1 MTNPTH
7 TNNQT
12 MSSFRSTTF
21 KTTDGTELG
30 GRVYPAVGLGTDGP
44 AVVLCPGFN
53 CLLTML
59 NFPAAAA
66 ALQAKGIT
74 VLLYDPRGTGSS
86 GGLPRGDID
95 PPLSVSDLS
104 DALTHLISLPS
115 VDSSRVGVLGM
126 SFGGSVG
133 LTAAAVDPR
142 IKFVVAVAPLT
153 DLDFTSPA
161 QRMRVLRKCAQ
172 DRTSQVLGNPGL
184 TVAVINEKGE
194 NPVGFGHG
202 VDKEKYGAL
211 VREGRELAPGHVNR
225 VTLQTYYRLAMWTPW
240 PLWKVLGEKGDGKG
254 GVGGVM
260 FVIPLRDEMSYP
272 ELQMKYYDEIATGAE
287 DEAFV
292 KRKLEIEEAGH
303 EDILGDEYLESIVD
317 NIKEFVDECGFD
329 YL

>member
-1 MTNPTH
+1 
-7 TNNQT
+7 
-12 MSSFRSTTF
+12 MSSFYPTTF

-30 GRVYPAVGLGTDGP
+30 GRVYPAAGGLGSEVPG
-44 AVVLCPGFN
+44 VVLCPGFN
-53 CLLTML
+53 CLSTML

-95 PPLSVSDLS
+95 PTLSVSDLS

-115 VDSSRVGVLGM
+115 VDPSTVGVLGM
-126 SFGGSVG
+126 SFGGAVG

-142 IKFVVAVAPLT
+142 IKFVVAAAPLT
-153 DLDFTSPA
+153 DMEFSSPA

-172 DRTSQVLGNPGL
+172 DRASQVLGNAGV
-184 TVAVINEKGE
+184 TVAVVNENGE
-194 NPVGFGHG
+194 SPVGFGRG

-240 PLWKVLGEKGDGKG
+240 PLWKVLGKKGDGRG
-254 GVGGVM
+254 GVAGVM
-260 FVIPLRDEMSYP
+260 FVIPLKDQMSYP
-272 ELQMKYYDEIATGAE
+272 ELQKKYYDEIVAGAE
-287 DEAFV
+287 DDKRFV
-292 KRKLEIEEAGH
+292 KKKLELEQAGH
-303 EDILGDEYLESIVD
+303 EDILGDEYLGSVVD
-317 NIKEFVDECGFD
+317 SVKEFVDECGFD
-329 YL
+329 ESL